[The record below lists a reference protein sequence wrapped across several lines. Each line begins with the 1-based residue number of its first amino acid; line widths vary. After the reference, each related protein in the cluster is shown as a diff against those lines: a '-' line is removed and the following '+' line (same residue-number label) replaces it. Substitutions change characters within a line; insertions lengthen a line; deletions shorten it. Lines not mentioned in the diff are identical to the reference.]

1 MENFEFA
8 SPQFGDLL
16 IRTSHSKSLKQQ
28 MKLFGPMLADIVMNV
43 DFVRFPLSM
52 FQSTNIGQFAGLA
65 SPAHIFIGHWSN
77 PLGPGTL
84 VCNNRRFCIRR
95 HWRFGVS
102 LMPSSDFQ
110 YQVFET
116 ARGDAVA
123 EVNLNAGGKNSC
135 IAFDN
140 LCRISTIELSLCA
153 AIALKDWRAFQLSL

>member
-1 MENFEFA
+1 
-8 SPQFGDLL
+8 
-16 IRTSHSKSLKQQ
+16 
-28 MKLFGPMLADIVMNV
+28 
-43 DFVRFPLSM
+43 
-52 FQSTNIGQFAGLA
+52 
-65 SPAHIFIGHWSN
+65 
-77 PLGPGTL
+77 
-84 VCNNRRFCIRR
+84 
-95 HWRFGVS
+95 
-102 LMPSSDFQ
+102 MPSSDFQ